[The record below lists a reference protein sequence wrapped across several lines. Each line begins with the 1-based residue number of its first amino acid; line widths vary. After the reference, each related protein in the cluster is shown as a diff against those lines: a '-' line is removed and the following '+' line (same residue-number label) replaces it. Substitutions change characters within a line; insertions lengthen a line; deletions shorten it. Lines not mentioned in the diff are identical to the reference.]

1 MIYIIVFIFIYL
13 IVYDIFKVIFLR
25 DVTVG
30 IRAKVSKMFWKTCF
44 GAFGEWACYV
54 CAWYYVCL

>member
-25 DVTVG
+25 DVT
-30 IRAKVSKMFWKTCF
+30 T
-44 GAFGEWACYV
+44 YV
-54 CAWYYVCL
+54 PAETITKYQKAQIISYPNR